1 MRLSNG
7 VKVLKSLVG
16 DNWRGAEAS
25 SGSGGRDDLHASRI
39 GTRSLG
45 GREGLSREG
54 RTLKREWLTQHG
66 RFPPG

>member
-7 VKVLKSLVG
+7 IKVLKSLIG
-16 DNWRGAEAS
+16 NNWRGAEAS
-25 SGSGGRDDLHASRI
+25 SGSGGRDDLHAGRI

-45 GREGLSREG
+45 SREGLRGEG
-54 RTLKREWLTQHG
+54 RTLKRERLTKHG